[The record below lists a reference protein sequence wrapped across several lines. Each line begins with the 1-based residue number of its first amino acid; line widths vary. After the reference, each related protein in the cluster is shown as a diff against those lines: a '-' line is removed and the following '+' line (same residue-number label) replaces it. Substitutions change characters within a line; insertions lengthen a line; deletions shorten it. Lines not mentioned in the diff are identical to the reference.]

1 MQLNYSRK
9 GVTQTTFTREKSP
22 PKDWMSKS
30 GYRVKV
36 WNQDEKK
43 ANEEDS
49 LNKLNAVWLNMMDN
63 PKLKEIYNRKL
74 LEFADLEPDEIT
86 DVMEYEKTKPAMMP
100 GQEGQPQPG
109 QPQPQQQQQIP
120 ARI

>member
-1 MQLNYSRK
+1 
-9 GVTQTTFTREKSP
+9 
-22 PKDWMSKS
+22 MSKS

-100 GQEGQPQPG
+100 GQELQPG
-109 QPQPQQQQQIP
+109 QPQQQQQIP